1 MSKFARLLALLAAT
15 VALAAGA
22 ASSAAAAPGMA
33 VGFFD
38 DAQTLYGDPAVT
50 YPLLKD
56 LKAQV
61 TRVSLYWGFGPLAAA
76 KTRPADPTNPAD
88 PAYDWAAYDR
98 AVHYANAYGLKVMFS
113 IWGTPDWANG
123 ARGARVA
130 PSNPTDLQNFAYA
143 AAKRYSGTYLGPDHR
158 LITPVR
164 LWLAWNEPN
173 SPAFLLPQ
181 FVKRNGKWVV
191 QSAIDYAR
199 ICNAVYGG
207 VHLTAYAG
215 EKVACGGTSPRGNN
229 SPSSIRASV
238 SPLAFVRA
246 VAKTGRVSFD
256 AWAHHPYYGKSSEE
270 PGKEPPRPSSGAAT
284 TAVTLGNI
292 NSLISEVTR
301 LFGQKRIWI
310 TEYGYQTEP
319 PDSQFGVSW
328 ATQAK
333 YLKAS
338 YAIARANPRVDMFI
352 WFLLRD
358 EPKLDGWQSGV
369 MDATG
374 KRKPSYAT
382 FRALPR

>member
-1 MSKFARLLALLAAT
+1 MSRVTRLLALVAT
-15 VALAAGA
+15 AVALAAGA

-33 VGFFD
+33 SGFFD
-38 DAQTLYGDPAVT
+38 DAQTLYSDPAVAF
-50 YPLLKD
+50 PALKD

-61 TRVSLYWGFGPLAAA
+61 IRVSLYWGFGPLAAA

-123 ARGARVA
+123 AKGPRIA
-130 PSNPTDLQNFAYA
+130 PSNPIDLQNFAYA
-143 AAKRYSGTYLGPDHR
+143 AARRYSGTFLGPDQR
-158 LITPVR
+158 LLPPVR

-173 SPAFLLPQ
+173 NPAFLLPQ
-181 FVKRNGKWVV
+181 FAKQKGKWAV
-191 QSAIDYAR
+191 QSAVAYAK
-199 ICNAVYGG
+199 ICNAVYTG
-207 VHLTAYAG
+207 VHLSAFAG

-229 SPSSIRASV
+229 APTSSRPSV
-238 SPLAFVRA
+238 SPVAFLRA
-246 VAKTGRVSFD
+246 VAKTGKVSFD

-270 PGKEPPRPSSGAAT
+270 PDKEPPRPSNGAAT

-301 LFGQKRIWI
+301 LFGPKRIWI

-319 PDSQFGVSW
+319 PDRQFGVSW
-328 ATQAK
+328 ANQAK
-333 YLKAS
+333 YLKTS
-338 YAIARANPRVDMFI
+338 YTMARANPSVDLFV

-358 EPKLDGWQSGV
+358 EPNLGGWQSGV
-369 MDATG
+369 MDVTG
-374 KRKPSYAT
+374 KKKPSYAT
-382 FRALPR
+382 FRSLPR